1 MLAPAALV
9 LMLLASAALGCREER
24 IQEPGF
30 VPQPREQAGTPR
42 PFLLGF
48 SSVPAELT
56 QDAYV
61 AALDL
66 TARYGELLL
75 IQRAPE
81 WADFLPGVE
90 PSPRLNELTMRE
102 RVAVE
107 ERELTLFYALDP
119 FDPVDRGRLAAAPLG
134 YRDADLAHP
143 DLRAAFVAEARFIA
157 KSYTPA
163 YLALGVEINA
173 TFERSPSQYRAFLAA
188 YGEAYRAVKAVSP
201 ETRVFATFQ
210 YEQLLGVVPW
220 EPSRPP
226 RWELLADFAGRLD
239 LFAIAT
245 FPSVTYEVANH
256 LPPLYYQQIRDH
268 TRLPIAFAS
277 VGFASAA
284 QPDGLHASTPTEQRR
299 YLQRLLADADAFA
312 APFVVWFA
320 GRDPAFVDAPPLNL
334 LSSVGL
340 RDSDGPAEGGV
351 GGVGGD
357 GKPAGLALQRRRAV
371 ASYACP
377 PSSCVLTVWHTRF

>member
-9 LMLLASAALGCREER
+9 LMLVASAALGCREER

-56 QDAYV
+56 QDAYI

-81 WADFLPGVE
+81 WAEFLPGVE
-90 PSPRLNELTMRE
+90 PSPRLHELTVRE

-157 KSYTPA
+157 TSYTPA

-188 YGEAYRAVKAVSP
+188 YNEAYRAVKAVSP

-210 YEQLLGVVPW
+210 YEQLLGAVPW

-245 FPSVTYEVANH
+245 FPSVTYEVAND

-284 QPDGLHASTPTEQRR
+284 QPDGLHSSTPAEQRR
-299 YLQRLLADADAFA
+299 YLQRLLADADALD

-320 GRDPAFVDAPPLNL
+320 GRDPAFVEAPPLNL

-340 RDSDGPAEGGV
+340 RDSMD
-351 GGVGGD
+351 
-357 GKPAGLALQRRRAV
+357 RAKE
-371 ASYACP
+371 AW
-377 PSSCVLTVWHTRF
+377 TVWAETASRPVEVSGAGEP